1 MKKQNKGFQ
10 AVAVEPGKKGFISLS
25 SEPLA
30 KKPIA
35 LRLPLSLD
43 ELVRRLAAEQGVSA
57 GEWIR
62 AAIAAHLK
70 EMCEKASPPTNAG
83 LDSDE

>member
-1 MKKQNKGFQ
+1 MKKENKGFQ
-10 AVAVEPGKKGFISLS
+10 AVAVEPGKKGFISLN

-43 ELVRRLAAEQGVSA
+43 EEVRRLAAERGVSP

-70 EMCEKASPPTNAG
+70 EIGEKASPPTNAG
-83 LDSDE
+83 IDSGE